1 MSVVFQVKNFTN
13 VIICLRVLLLLDKIS
28 CTFIIYIDAIIT
40 LIHAVN
46 MKKVVI
52 RISLNK
58 P

>member
-46 MKKVVI
+46 LKKVVI